1 MSTAFTPLH
10 RGGSGPP
17 LVLIHGF
24 TDTWR
29 TWELVIP
36 RLEQQFEVLAV
47 TMTGHAGG
55 PPAPERFSSDTLP
68 DGIAAAMDEAGFE
81 AAHLAGNS
89 LGGFVALQLASRGR
103 ALSVT
108 GLAPAGGWSAEFQ
121 NQYALDYFITQQELV
136 KKAAAFADRI
146 ASTPEGRR
154 QATRFIVEDDGL
166 ITPEMVV
173 HQLIG
178 DVVGDLHEHAHR
190 ARTLGA
196 AARGPDAG
204 RRRALGGRP
213 WPDVRPVGPL
223 GDPSHSVRRQGTA
236 GAGAVDPPGD
246 QDRLQ
251 VAEVRRLE
259 LGSGVGDGPGGSE
272 AAEQVGEPFHASDGT
287 EPVLRPADP
296 QVPNR

>member
-1 MSTAFTPLH
+1 MASEFTPLH

-36 RLEQQFEVLAV
+36 RLEEEFEVLAI
-47 TMTGHAGG
+47 TMPGHAGG
-55 PPAPERFSSDTLP
+55 PPIPGEVTTDSLP
-68 DGIAAAMDEAGFE
+68 DGVAAAMDEAGLE
-81 AAHLAGNS
+81 RAHLAGNS

-121 NQYALDYFITQQELV
+121 DHFALDYFITQQELV
-136 KKAAAFADRI
+136 GEAAPYADQI

-154 QATRFIVEDDGL
+154 QATKFIVEDTSL

-178 DVVGDLHEHAHR
+178 AANCTAALPMVAT
-190 ARTLGA
+190 ARREGFELDSD
-196 AARGPDAG
+196 RIDCP
-204 RRRALGGRP
+204 
-213 WPDVRPVGPL
+213 VRFVW
-223 GDPSHSVRRQGTA
+223 GTA
-236 GAGAVDPPGD
+236 DKLLRWPETAVRFREEWCPRAGFI
-246 QDRLQ
+246 
-251 VAEVRRLE
+251 ELE
-259 LGSGVGDGPGGSE
+259 GVGHCPQLEAPLEVSE
-272 AAEQVGEPFHASDGT
+272 LIAGT
-287 EPVLRPADP
+287 TRLV
-296 QVPNR
+296 

>member
-178 DVVGDLHEHAHR
+178 A
-190 ARTLGA
+190 ASCPGA
-196 AARGPDAG
+196 APMIEFARREGFELDAAG
-204 RRRALGGRP
+204 IECPVRFVWGTEDKLLR
-213 WPDVRPVGPL
+213 WPDTAVRFRQEWLPRAEFIELEGVGHCPQLEAPVEVSEL
-223 GDPSHSVRRQGTA
+223 IAGTA
-236 GAGAVDPPGD
+236 RQA
-246 QDRLQ
+246 
-251 VAEVRRLE
+251 
-259 LGSGVGDGPGGSE
+259 
-272 AAEQVGEPFHASDGT
+272 
-287 EPVLRPADP
+287 
-296 QVPNR
+296 